1 MAEEIDFNDALDS
14 IVLSENSLCKESYD
28 EGYKSGYEAGNPEGY
43 HLGYH
48 RGAEL
53 GRELGRYIIVLKN
66 PTIIPTIYKIYYN
79 SQQEST
85 KECNKFNVCLL
96 LAFLFKDFIIPGYY
110 FGVVTNHIENKDSLF
125 ISEKVLKQ
133 LEKVRDLINLF
144 PQTNSEDHDILNLAE
159 NIRAQY
165 KRACALLRIPSS
177 NPYDTEVSF

>member
-14 IVLSENSLCKESYD
+14 IVLIENSLCKESYD
-28 EGYKSGYEAGNPEGY
+28 EGYKIGYEAGNPEGY

-53 GRELGRYIIVLKN
+53 GRKL
-66 PTIIPTIYKIYYN
+66 
-79 SQQEST
+79 
-85 KECNKFNVCLL
+85 
-96 LAFLFKDFIIPGYY
+96 GYY
-110 FGVVTNHIENKDSLF
+110 FGVVTKHIENKDSLS
-125 ISEKVLKQ
+125 IPEKVLKQ
-133 LEKVRDLINLF
+133 LEKVRDLINSF

>member
-53 GRELGRYIIVLKN
+53 GRELG
-66 PTIIPTIYKIYYN
+66 
-79 SQQEST
+79 
-85 KECNKFNVCLL
+85 
-96 LAFLFKDFIIPGYY
+96 YY
-110 FGVVTNHIENKDSLF
+110 FGVVTNHIENKESLF